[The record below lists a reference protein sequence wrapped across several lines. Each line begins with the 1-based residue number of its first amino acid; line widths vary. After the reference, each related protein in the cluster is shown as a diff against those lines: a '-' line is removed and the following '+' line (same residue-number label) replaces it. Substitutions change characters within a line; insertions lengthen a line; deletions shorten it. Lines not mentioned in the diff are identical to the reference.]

1 MSSGNNPA
9 VAMAWEGSRQMQSG
23 ELEAAVATLTEAIR
37 LDPNRVHAYQV
48 RAEAYRR
55 LGNAAAAE
63 ADAATVTRMQDAGR
77 RAADRVSTGTRMR
90 FEVEQNDSL
99 FSFEGTIGR
108 ERYVAHWG
116 LSLILGFVGAALAGI
131 FFAIGSFAAV
141 LGAIILLVTFLV
153 SVTIALAGAVKRVR
167 DLGQP
172 GELVLLGFIPIVGTI
187 LWLYLVF
194 KEGEE

>member
-9 VAMAWEGSRQMQSG
+9 VAMAWEGSRQMQDG

-48 RAEAYRR
+48 RSEAYRR
-55 LGNAAAAE
+55 LGNEAAAD
-63 ADAATVTRMQDAGR
+63 ADAATATRLRQQGLGALR
-77 RAADRVSTGTRMR
+77 RASPWVPLEA
-90 FEVEQNDSL
+90 EADSL

-116 LSLILGFVGAALAGI
+116 LSLILGVVGFALAGI
-131 FFAIGSFAAV
+131 FFALGSFAAV
-141 LGAIILLVTFLV
+141 LGAIILLATFVV
-153 SVTIALAGAVKRVR
+153 STWVAIAGAIKRVR
-167 DLGQP
+167 DLDQP
-172 GELVLLGFIPIVGTI
+172 GELVLLGFIPIIGTI
-187 LWLYLVF
+187 LCLYLVF